1 MKFPSRKERLV
12 PAAILLFFA
21 VLTLIHLYP
30 LPFHPASGVEDVM
43 DSLLNTWI
51 VGWVQGNLAAPA
63 RLFDANAFHP
73 HPGSLSYSEHLFP
86 LALMSFPARL
96 VSHNP
101 VLVYNL
107 LLFFAY
113 YMNAAAMFFLVRRL
127 TRNDWAGAVSGV
139 IFAFNSFQLQHVT
152 HLQIVSSWFIP
163 LAFIHLHEFIRGR
176 RTKDAALFSLFFT
189 LQGLTC
195 VYHGLFFISI
205 LAVLLPA
212 AFLLH
217 RSEFRLSAAVR
228 FFSPL
233 LPSALVLFLFSMPY
247 FAMTRH
253 FGFQR
258 ELTKGADLINYL
270 AVVPRNILLGRWLSP
285 LGGNEFRLS
294 PGIFAVVLALIFGL
308 SQRKNARAVPAVL
321 GRILFAI
328 PALSALAAGLI
339 LITGGFAFRLG
350 RLKISARDPVP
361 ALEVFVV
368 TALIAFA
375 VSFAAFVARKR
386 PAGEELKNLYL
397 YSVLLVW
404 SLCLSFGG
412 YLSVFHRPLFKESS
426 AAGLFTPFRWLH
438 AWVPGFKG
446 IRVPARYA
454 VFVAF
459 SLAVLAGYGFSR
471 LAKALKTPGR
481 RAALAAGLLLLIN
494 MEYLAVPQRMQR
506 VPVGEDIPPT
516 YRWLKSRPGNA
527 AVLELPFLQPIG
539 REAAYMYFSLFHG
552 KPIVN
557 GYSGFIPPATN
568 YIRQVFKTFP
578 SWECL
583 DVLRTLD
590 VRYLVLHGQGY
601 AEPRRSNIRRAL
613 QSRFA
618 DSIKMTASFRY
629 SPRKP
634 HKLERLLGSD
644 VVYEIAPGRIE
655 RPLARPGRE
664 LPPERWT
671 VRSNRSRYQ
680 LPNLRDGRIET
691 RWLTMTSKRTGDYL
705 QAEFKAPE
713 NVVGIRLILEPKDA
727 RHHFAVSLGVQ
738 TSSDG
743 VKWKNHEFAYSPGEF
758 VKNLIEDPKN
768 PVQKIRLDGEP
779 VKFVRLT
786 QYGRDPETV
795 WSVAEMKLFV
805 EEPH

>member
-1 MKFPSRKERLV
+1 MKFLPRKERRV

-30 LPFHPASGVEDVM
+30 LPFHPASGVNDAM
-43 DSLLNTWI
+43 DTLLNTWI
-51 VGWVQGNLAAPA
+51 IGWVQENLAAPA

-73 HPGSLSYSEHLFP
+73 HPGSLSFSEHLFP
-86 LALMSFPARL
+86 LALMSFPVRL

-113 YMNAAAMFFLVRRL
+113 FMNAAATFFLVRRL
-127 TRNDWAGAVSGV
+127 TQNDWAGAVSGV
-139 IFAFNSFQLQHVT
+139 IFAFNSFQLQHIT
-152 HLQIVSSWFIP
+152 HLQIASSWFIP
-163 LAFIHLHEFIRGR
+163 LAFIHLHKFIRDR

-195 VYHGLFFISI
+195 VYLGLFFISI

-233 LPSALVLFLFSMPY
+233 LPSAIVLFLFSIPY
-247 FAMTRH
+247 FGLTRH
-253 FGFQR
+253 FDFHR
-258 ELTKGADLINYL
+258 ELTKGADIINYL
-270 AVVPRNILLGRWLSP
+270 AVVPGNILLGKWLSP
-285 LGGNEFRLS
+285 LGGNELRLA
-294 PGIFAVVLALIFGL
+294 PGIFAVVLALVFGL
-308 SQRKNARAVPAVL
+308 SQRNNARALP
-321 GRILFAI
+321 GIPRRILSVI
-328 PALSALAAGLI
+328 PALSASAASLI
-339 LITGGFAFRLG
+339 LITGGFSFRLG
-350 RLKISARDPVP
+350 RLKISARDPEP
-361 ALEVFVV
+361 ALEIFLV
-368 TALIAFA
+368 TVLIAFA
-375 VSFAAFVARKR
+375 VSFAAFVMRKKS
-386 PAGEELKNLYL
+386 AGEEVKNLYL

-412 YLSVFHRPLFKESS
+412 YLTVFRRPLFGESF

-438 AWVPGFKG
+438 AWVPGFNG

-459 SLAVLAGYGFSR
+459 SLAVLAGYGFR
-471 LAKALKTPGR
+471 HIAQALKNSR
-481 RAALAAGLLLLIN
+481 WRAGLAAGLLLLIN

-506 VPVGEDIPPT
+506 VPVGKDIPPT
-516 YRWLKSRPGNA
+516 YQWLKSQPGNT
-527 AVLELPFLQPIG
+527 AVLELPFLEPIG

-557 GYSGFIPPATN
+557 GYSGFIPPAAN

-583 DVLRTLD
+583 DILRALD
-590 VRYLVLHGQGY
+590 VRYLVIHSQGY

-613 QSRFA
+613 QSRFPG
-618 DSIKMTASFRY
+618 SIKKTAAFRY
-629 SPRKP
+629 SPREP
-634 HKLERLLGSD
+634 HQLERFLGND
-644 VVYEIAPGRIE
+644 AVYEIVPGRIE
-655 RPLARPGRE
+655 RPIAGPGRE

-680 LPNLRDGRIET
+680 LPNLHDGRIET

-705 QAEFKAPE
+705 QVEFKAPE
-713 NVVGIRLILEPKDA
+713 NIVGIWLILEPKDA
-727 RHHFAVSLGVQ
+727 YHHFAGSIGVE
-738 TSSDG
+738 TSADG
-743 VKWKNHEFAYSPGEF
+743 LEWKNHEFAYSPGEF
-758 VKNLIEDPKN
+758 AKNLIEDPKN
-768 PVQKIRLDGEP
+768 PVQKIYLDGEP

-786 QYGRDPETV
+786 QYGQDRKTV
-795 WSVAEMKLFV
+795 WSVAEMKLFA